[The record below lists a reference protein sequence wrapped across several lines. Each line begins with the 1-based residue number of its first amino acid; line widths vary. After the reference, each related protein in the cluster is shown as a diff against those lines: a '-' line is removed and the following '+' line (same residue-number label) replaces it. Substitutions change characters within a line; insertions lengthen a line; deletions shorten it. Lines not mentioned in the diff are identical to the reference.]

1 MPPSLSDSLIAGCSL
16 LLPFFSSW
24 SALLFPAVPLYS
36 DIQNNLGCLGLLV
49 NVIQWELH
57 CLVRDVCLKGVKMSM
72 LRRLLFLLGLQEK
85 SLYSS

>member
-24 SALLFPAVPLYS
+24 SALSFPAVPLYS